1 MRLSAKLCEEVVCVK
16 SRHHDGSAASTVAGS
31 TGSGGSTENFAVRV
45 VQNTFVASR
54 IELAV
59 GETFAAVVLH
69 WTRPSIEQGDLD
81 VLDWDLTDRDQGN
94 FDIKMMVFLCVFQQA
109 LAGAPIKFRD
119 VNVRATLELDL
130 EKRL

>member
-1 MRLSAKLCEEVVCVK
+1 MK
-16 SRHHDGSAASTVAGS
+16 SRHHGSAAST

-54 IELAV
+54 IELKMWV
-59 GETFAAVVLH
+59 CWRNIRGSGVTLDETKQLISDTK
-69 WTRPSIEQGDLD
+69 TRIEPRDLD